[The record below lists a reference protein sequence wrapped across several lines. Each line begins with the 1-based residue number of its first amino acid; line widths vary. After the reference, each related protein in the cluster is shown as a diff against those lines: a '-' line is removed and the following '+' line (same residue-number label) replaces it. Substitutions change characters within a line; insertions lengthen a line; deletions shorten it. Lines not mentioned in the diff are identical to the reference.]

1 MKIEI
6 TGERYLEALKSFLP
20 LYYKEEL
27 TEGSLRKTI
36 KVYLVCTLI
45 LVGFCFLMP
54 GMKELYFLVIGFL
67 VFMVL
72 LISTFIGINLL
83 INKKKKLDNN
93 IERVEQ
99 IYENKVSIIAY
110 LKNGSIDKTEY
121 NYTYFKKVV
130 ENEDCFFLFLNY
142 NLGLPLVKDNID
154 RDEFIKFMFSKNI
167 VVRERK
173 VK

>member
-1 MKIEI
+1 
-6 TGERYLEALKSFLP
+6 
-20 LYYKEEL
+20 
-27 TEGSLRKTI
+27 
-36 KVYLVCTLI
+36 
-45 LVGFCFLMP
+45 
-54 GMKELYFLVIGFL
+54 
-67 VFMVL
+67 MVL

-121 NYTYFKKVV
+121 NYTDFKKVV
-130 ENEDCFFLFLNY
+130 ETEDCFFLFLND